1 MYYYCHRNGLLLLLM
16 FFDKF
21 IKVFHKL
28 LIPCP
33 IFFSIL
39 LRNFAFQTKT

>member
-1 MYYYCHRNGLLLLLM
+1 MHYYCHRNGLLLLLM

-21 IKVFHKL
+21 IKVFYKL
-28 LIPCP
+28 LIPNT
-33 IFFSIL
+33 ISYSKL

>member
-1 MYYYCHRNGLLLLLM
+1 MYYYCHRNGLLLLLIV
-16 FFDKF
+16 FDKF

-28 LIPCP
+28 LIPNT
-33 IFFSIL
+33 ISYSKL